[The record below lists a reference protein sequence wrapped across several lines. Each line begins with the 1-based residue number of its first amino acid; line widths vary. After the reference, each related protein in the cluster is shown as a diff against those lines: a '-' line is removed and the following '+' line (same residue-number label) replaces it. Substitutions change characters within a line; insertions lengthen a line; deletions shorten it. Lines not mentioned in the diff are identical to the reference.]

1 MAENRNRG
9 NNTWWVAGASLGL
22 LTLNSG
28 LAIYRANGDPASI
41 LFVAG
46 SYLVL
51 LLLFL
56 CLRDYERALPVSPER
71 ERTRRAVWPLTTVL
85 TPPRAGGGRRPSP
98 TERHVA
104 AALVS
109 AAFGA
114 MTCDAALA
122 IHDALGDMGSATFV
136 LIAYAAFLVLTFRF
150 LHAFACR
157 VRGVG
162 HG

>member
-1 MAENRNRG
+1 MNTRTFNRH
-9 NNTWWVAGASLGL
+9 NTWWVAGAGLGL

-28 LAIYRANGDPASI
+28 LAICRAKGDPASI

-51 LLLFL
+51 LLLFR
-56 CLRDYERALPVSPER
+56 CLRDYERTPPGAPER
-71 ERTRRAVWPLTTVL
+71 ERTRRAVWPLTTLL
-85 TPPRAGGGRRPSP
+85 TPPRAGGGRP
-98 TERHVA
+98 TERQVA
-104 AALVS
+104 AALMM

-114 MTCDAALA
+114 MACDAALA
-122 IHDALGDMGSATFV
+122 IHDALGDLGSATFV
-136 LIAYAAFLVLTFRF
+136 LVAYAAFLVLTFRF